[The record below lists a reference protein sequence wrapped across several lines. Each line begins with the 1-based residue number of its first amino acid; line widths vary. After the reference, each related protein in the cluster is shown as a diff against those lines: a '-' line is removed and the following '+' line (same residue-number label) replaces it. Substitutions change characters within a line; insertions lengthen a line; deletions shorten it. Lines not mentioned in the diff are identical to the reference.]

1 MAKISGQRLPFQ
13 EQIDFLRQKV
23 RVPTKR
29 YDELTS
35 QQHDKAFVVA
45 GAMKADL
52 LADLHNAV
60 KKAIEDGQAFHQFQ
74 RNFDEILAKRGWLND
89 ETKGYKAW
97 RAKIIY
103 QTNLRTSHMAGRY
116 KQMTDPDVLKKRPYW
131 RYKHNTVEN
140 PRIQHKHW
148 DNLVLP
154 ADSPFWQRNY
164 PPNGYGCRCTVE
176 AINER
181 QLKAMGKTKPDD
193 LPKDYVSADPRND
206 FTGIVGET
214 WFPDVNKYPHDLAK
228 ALVASNLHEG
238 VFTRWL
244 GKIDKNIDE
253 LVFEVVP
260 EQSAMQV
267 VNFAKITAKTAE
279 VERLKMDGKTERL
292 SEAITADE
300 WQQHYGVKLE
310 RYDAN
315 KHKVIVETKNV
326 DFAVVDDSKP
336 AKEWLIIDFMGT
348 MIASDTKGITGLNF
362 RIDGHKRQNRFFDD
376 LKQQIIEHTEKSDIV
391 PLDLRHYNYKNR
403 TRIIAFV
410 LSLAKEL
417 QQKIVLIGA

>member
-60 KKAIEDGQAFHQFQ
+60 KKAVEDGQAFHQFQ
-74 RNFDEILAKRGWLND
+74 SNFDEILAKSGWLND
-89 ETKGYKAW
+89 ESKGYKAW

-148 DNLVLP
+148 DDLVLP
-154 ADSPFWQRNY
+154 ADSPFWRRNY

-181 QLKAMGKTKPDD
+181 QLRAMGKSKPDE
-193 LPKDYVSADPRND
+193 LPKDYITADERDD

-267 VNFAKITAKTAE
+267 VNFAKITARQSE
-279 VERLKMDGKTERL
+279 IDRLKMDDSGEKL
-292 SEAITADE
+292 SEAMGADE
-300 WQQHYGVKLE
+300 WQQHFGVQLE
-310 RYDAN
+310 RYDAS
-315 KHKVIVETKNV
+315 KHKVLVDNRPA
-326 DFAVVDDSKP
+326 DFAVIDKSKP
-336 AKEWLIIDFMGT
+336 TKEWVIIDFMFT
-348 MIASDTKGITGLNF
+348 RLETEIDGIKSMNF
-362 RIDGHKRQNRFFDD
+362 DIDGHKRQKKHFEDVKKNI
-376 LKQQIIEHTEKSDIV
+376 LKHLDKADIV
-391 PLDLRHYNYKNR
+391 PLDLRHYSYKNR

-417 QQKIVLIGA
+417 QEKIVLIGA